1 VQWAAAF
8 RPEVGLSCVR
18 ETVLPGRRAVSQ
30 RTPKVVCEVLRFA
43 QDDIRENSYMEIVF
57 FPTPR
62 DLQKWFR
69 RNHATEQELWVGFY
83 KKNSGKP
90 SVTWPESVD
99 EALCVGWIDGIR
111 KSIDAESYMIRFTP
125 RRRGSI
131 WSAVNI
137 KRVKVLTKE
146 KRMQPPGLAA
156 FAARREYKS
165 GIYSYEQRGEHL
177 PEPYAGLLRRNKKA
191 WEFFEAQP
199 PFYRKMIGWWVVSA
213 KQEKTRRKRLQK
225 LIAES
230 AAGHRL

>member
-1 VQWAAAF
+1 
-8 RPEVGLSCVR
+8 
-18 ETVLPGRRAVSQ
+18 
-30 RTPKVVCEVLRFA
+30 
-43 QDDIRENSYMEIVF
+43 MEIVF
-57 FPTPR
+57 FPTPL

-69 RNHATEQELWVGFY
+69 RNHATEQELWIGFY

-99 EALCVGWIDGIR
+99 QALCVGWIDGIR

-137 KRVKVLTKE
+137 KRVEVLTNE
-146 KRMQPPGLAA
+146 KRMQSPGLAA

-213 KQEKTRRKRLQK
+213 KQEKTRLKRLQK

-230 AAGHRL
+230 ARRRRL